1 MSNTSS
7 GLSRDEIEG
16 FLRRRGCQILGRDQ
30 KEAVIVRVDGREHLG
45 ELAAEYTVRHGRKKY
60 AVMVKRELGDLD
72 PSEPAL
78 RRRLSEL
85 DRVFGLD
92 GVLIADPAEGS
103 LTEVHFKFPRERG
116 LDFYFQF
123 LAALFIIAIVI
134 GIIWLMVAVRLL

>member
-7 GLSRDEIEG
+7 GLSRDELEK
-16 FLRRRGCQILGRDQ
+16 FLRQRGCQILGRDQ
-30 KEAVIVRVDGREHLG
+30 KESIIVRIDGQEHLG
-45 ELAAEYTVRHGRKKY
+45 ELAADYTVRHGKKNF
-60 AVMVKRELGDLD
+60 VVWVKRESGDAD
-72 PSEPAL
+72 PTEPAL

-116 LDFYFQF
+116 LDFYLQF
-123 LAALFIIAIVI
+123 FSALFIIAAVI